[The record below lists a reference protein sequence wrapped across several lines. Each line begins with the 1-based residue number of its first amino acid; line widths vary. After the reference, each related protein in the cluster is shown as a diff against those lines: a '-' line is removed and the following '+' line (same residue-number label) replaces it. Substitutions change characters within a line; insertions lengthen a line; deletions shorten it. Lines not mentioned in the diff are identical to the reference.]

1 MFLEKV
7 KKTLLIYFAYYMPD
21 MWINVHASM
30 FHNLSSVM
38 MNGWWLTTDYHKFFQ
53 GRPLA
58 KLKHLQRILV

>member
-1 MFLEKV
+1 
-7 KKTLLIYFAYYMPD
+7 